1 MTRGDIMK
9 KKKRLETSKKLAL
22 FVCILFAISIIFS
35 MATYIYMLVCDK
47 ECDTTMLVTL
57 ITASAAAFSVTE
69 AAYSN
74 KSRYENVNKIQQSNL
89 KAKYLLLRDI
99 GAMDEETVKLEI
111 EKVFEEIE
119 DTAETEKSSA
129 NQEITYNG

>member
-1 MTRGDIMK
+1 MKNK

-35 MATYIYMLVCDK
+35 MTTYIYMLIRDK

-89 KAKYLLLRDI
+89 KAKYLLLKDI

>member
-1 MTRGDIMK
+1 MK
-9 KKKRLETSKKLAL
+9 KKKKLETSKKLAL
-22 FVCILFAISIIFS
+22 FVSILFAISIIFS
-35 MATYIYMLVCDK
+35 MVTYIYMLIRNK
-47 ECDTTMLVTL
+47 ECDTAMLVTL

-74 KSRYENVNKIQQSNL
+74 KARFENVNKIQQSNL
-89 KAKYLLLRDI
+89 KAKYLLLKDI

-119 DTAETEKSSA
+119 DTAEIEKSSA

>member
-1 MTRGDIMK
+1 MNRGDIMK
-9 KKKRLETSKKLAL
+9 KKKKLETSKKLAL
-22 FVCILFAISIIFS
+22 FVSILFAISIIFS
-35 MATYIYMLVCDK
+35 MVTYIYMLIRNK
-47 ECDTTMLVTL
+47 ECDTAMLVTL

-74 KSRYENVNKIQQSNL
+74 KARFENVNKIQQSNL
-89 KAKYLLLRDI
+89 KAKYLLLKDI

-119 DTAETEKSSA
+119 DTAEIEKSSA

>member
-1 MTRGDIMK
+1 MKNK

-35 MATYIYMLVCDK
+35 MTTYIYMLVCDK
-47 ECDTTMLVTL
+47 ECDTAMLVTL

-89 KAKYLLLRDI
+89 KAKYLLLKDI
-99 GAMDEETVKLEI
+99 GAMDEETVRSEI

-129 NQEITYNG
+129 NQEITYNE

>member
-1 MTRGDIMK
+1 MKNK

-35 MATYIYMLVCDK
+35 MVTYIYMLIRNK

-89 KAKYLLLRDI
+89 KAKYLLLKDI
-99 GAMDEETVKLEI
+99 GAMDEETVRSEI